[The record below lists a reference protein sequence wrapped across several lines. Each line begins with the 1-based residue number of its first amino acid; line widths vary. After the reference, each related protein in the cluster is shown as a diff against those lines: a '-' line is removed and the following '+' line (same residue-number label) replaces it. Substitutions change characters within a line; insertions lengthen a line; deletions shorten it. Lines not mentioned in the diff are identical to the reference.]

1 MISKSCI
8 WYVLNVTILLKYEL
22 NVKSRSKF
30 LLLSH
35 KGSVS
40 PLDEQDI
47 VIRCVNGK
55 ELYQLLYLV
64 ALTTIKLS
72 PLELL

>member
-1 MISKSCI
+1 MIFKSCI

-35 KGSVS
+35 KG
-40 PLDEQDI
+40 
-47 VIRCVNGK
+47 
-55 ELYQLLYLV
+55 
-64 ALTTIKLS
+64 
-72 PLELL
+72 